1 MAKYDQP
8 FSGQFEDLLAA
19 PEILLAALLAAIP
32 APLAL
37 LDRQLRYRACNHG
50 YAELFGLQVD
60 ALAGQGHLGILPD
73 LHVERSLRTVLKHGD
88 PLNLHVIVAHPKAPR
103 GGWRLSPLYDGQR
116 RVQGVLISAREAQA
130 DPMPLLVPEPGWISM
145 VRNMQEVFFRTDV
158 ADRITSVSPSVRQLL
173 GYAHDDLEG
182 RLARDF
188 HVDPLDW
195 GRLLEQLDG
204 QGGKVRDFQTR
215 VRHRDGRVV
224 WVSINAL
231 HHRDANGVLLGI
243 EGVARD
249 VTERHETEVQM
260 AKLSRALEQTAD
272 SVIITD
278 RHGIIEYVNE
288 AFEHVTGYG
297 RDEVLGRRVSL
308 LKSGRHGDG
317 FYRNLWSTISRGEA
331 FREVMINCRRDGSE
345 YHEAKTITPL
355 RDDDGDI
362 QHYVSTGK
370 DISERI
376 RVEERLYHMAHHDG
390 LTGLPNRDFFIRRL
404 DERLHA
410 APEQPLAVLLC
421 DLDRFK
427 IINDSLG
434 HELGDR
440 VLKELAERLCSL
452 AIGSDDVARLSGD
465 EFVVLLSGTDIDHGA
480 AARMAS
486 RILDVLAQPCVVE
499 GQELFVTASVGIS
512 LAPEDGGDAR
522 SLLKQA
528 DVAMYRAKELG
539 RNNHQFYAAEM
550 GVRAAH
556 RLSMETALR
565 RAVERQEFCLH
576 YQPQMDLA
584 NQRVMGVEALLR
596 WQHPERGL
604 VPPDEFIPLLEETR
618 LIEEVGDWVLETAC
632 RQGQRWREQFNAPI
646 RVAVNLSGRQF
657 TDSRL
662 LKRLSRILD
671 DTGFDR
677 QLLELELTE
686 SVIMRDDRHS
696 VRVFNTL
703 WDMDVRI
710 AIDDFGT
717 GYSSLSYLKRF
728 PIDTLKIDRS
738 FIRDISTD
746 PDDAAIVRAIIAMA
760 NSLNLQVV
768 AEGVETL
775 EQREFLLAT
784 GCHLMQGYL
793 CHRPAAPEQLAAFLS
808 DCQAGRLTCGAPSVD
823 GGD

>member
-1 MAKYDQP
+1 MAKRDQP
-8 FSGQFEDLLAA
+8 FAGNFDDLLTM
-19 PEILLAALLAAIP
+19 PEVLLGALLHAIP
-32 APLAL
+32 AALAIV
-37 LDRQLRYRACNHG
+37 DFQLCYRACNSA
-50 YAELFGLQVD
+50 YAAQFGMEPQDIVGNNYLSVQPD
-60 ALAGQGHLGILPD
+60 A
-73 LHVERSLRTVLKHGD
+73 HVERSLRAVLDHGD
-88 PLNLHVIVAHPKAPR
+88 PLNLNALNAHPDAPA
-103 GGWRLSPLYDGQR
+103 GGWRLSPLCDGQG
-116 RVQGVLISAREAQA
+116 RVQGVVISARERGSDRLPVLGA
-130 DPMPLLVPEPGWISM
+130 EPGWISM
-145 VRNMQEVFFRTDV
+145 VRNMQEVFFR
-158 ADRITSVSPSVRQLL
+158 ADQQDCLTSVSPSVKQLL
-173 GYAHDDLEG
+173 GYTADDLEG
-182 RLARDF
+182 RSVRDF
-188 HVDPLDW
+188 HVAQRDW
-195 GRLLEQLDG
+195 DRLLSQLDNLED
-204 QGGKVRDFQTR
+204 GKLKNFQTR
-215 VRHRDGRVV
+215 LRHRNGSVV

-231 HHRDANGVLLGI
+231 RQHDSEGLLTGI

-249 VTERHETEVQM
+249 VTERHEAEVQM

-278 RHGIIEYVNE
+278 RHGVIEYVNQ
-288 AFEHVTGYG
+288 AFERITGYS
-297 RDEVLGRRVSL
+297 RDEVLGRRASI
-308 LKSGRHGDG
+308 LKSGRHNDN
-317 FYRNLWSTISRGEA
+317 FYRKLWGTISRGEA
-331 FREVMINCRRDGSE
+331 FREVMINQRRDGSLF
-345 YHEAKTITPL
+345 HEAKTITPL

-376 RVEERLYHMAHHDG
+376 QVEGRLYHMAHHDA
-390 LTGLPNRDFFIRRL
+390 LTQLPNRVLFLQRL
-404 DERLHA
+404 DQHLRVEPSHS
-410 APEQPLAVLLC
+410 LAVFYC

-434 HELGDR
+434 HEQGDQ
-440 VLKELAERLCSL
+440 VLQLLAQRLRDL
-452 AIGSDDVARLSGD
+452 AGDANDVARLSGD
-465 EFVVLLSGTDIDHGA
+465 EFALMLAGPAVDRDA
-480 AARMAS
+480 AAALAA
-486 RILDVLAQPCVVE
+486 RILESLSRPCKVDE
-499 GQELFVTASVGIS
+499 QELFVTASVGIS
-512 LAPEDGGDAR
+512 LAPADGEDAR

-550 GVRAAH
+550 GVKAVH
-556 RLSMETALR
+556 RLNMETALR

-576 YQPQMDLA
+576 YQPQLDLQ
-584 NQRVMGVEALLR
+584 NQRVTGMEALIR
-596 WQHPERGL
+596 WQHPELGL

-632 RQGQRWREQFNAPI
+632 RQGQLWRESFDMPL
-646 RVAVNLSGRQF
+646 RMAVNLSGRQF
-657 TDSRL
+657 TDNRL
-662 LKRLSRILD
+662 LRRLSRILD
-671 DTGFDR
+671 ETGFDR

-696 VRVFNTL
+696 VRVFNAL

-738 FIRDISTD
+738 FIRDITSD

-768 AEGVETL
+768 AEGVETV

-793 CHRPAAPEQLAAFLS
+793 CHRPAPPEQVAMFLAA
-808 DCQAGRLTCGAPSVD
+808 CQAGRQAGCLPP
-823 GGD
+823 